1 MELLFTWVFGFA
13 HIVSGS
19 FLADLADVKSR
30 YEATSWS
37 VEEDQLVSDIVHQV
51 KSDSSIVLVSELQA
65 DISQNG
71 FPGNMTNVSSSP
83 PITKLQPDSLTAQIL

>member
-1 MELLFTWVFGFA
+1 MKLLFTWVFGFA

-37 VEEDQLVSDIVHQV
+37 VEEDQLVSDIAHQ
-51 KSDSSIVLVSELQA
+51 A
-65 DISQNG
+65 
-71 FPGNMTNVSSSP
+71 
-83 PITKLQPDSLTAQIL
+83 